1 MVFFIYRSGSDWF
14 KRGRIILDILVEI
27 MVRLVLLGKD
37 LIVLNCMVYM
47 CM

>member
-1 MVFFIYRSGSDWF
+1 MVFFIYRRGSDWF
-14 KRGRIILDILVEI
+14 KRGIIILDILVEI

-37 LIVLNCMVYM
+37 LIILNCMVYM